1 MFNYNY
7 YENYEISQYEDI
19 VKNGKFYFREHVNA
33 RYIRQE
39 QENYSGNL
47 LLEALPPIKNLDKTF
62 DFLKKYPN
70 YSENEKNCSD
80 EYRIHSIFRL
90 LNFLIPLSS
99 NLMTDQYLS
108 IIMRNGYIS
117 KRIGTRD
124 YWSMIEKSNRNLVKG
139 EKNVLELSTQY
150 SIASNSSNGF
160 LIIGSSGCGKTSGIN
175 NSLSFYPQ
183 VIKHFLD
190 VDGMKSFFTQ
200 IPWIRVDCSYDG
212 RISGVCYH
220 FFSELDLLLG
230 TDYVHKYGRIT
241 IDKMIEAISFLS
253 LKYAIGAL
261 VVDEIQYIKHTKN
274 GEELFNF
281 FVTLSNTIRI
291 PIIYIGTYKAS
302 NTILGEQYAKG
313 RKSEGIGSVEYYR
326 LDSNDLEWNTFIET
340 LWKYQWVKN
349 ITPLT
354 QEIRD
359 IMFKRSLGIID
370 RVIKIFMA
378 VQLEAVFSGEE
389 QITIDLINNVANNK
403 FKLSEK
409 IIRAF
414 QSGNKADINLYDD
427 IIAPDIKIEEY
438 LNRNLATQKVNEVY
452 NSQSFKESINKQQ
465 TIDTIIHILHQ
476 TMDFKIDDVEKVA
489 VIVLNKLGN
498 NKDINVLIKEVAKEL
513 LKNEIDN
520 ENNNEKQPKKKKGT
534 RKQKVPTN
542 FVEENIKDVLDG
554 IR

>member
-1 MFNYNY
+1 MFKYNY
-7 YENYEISQYEDI
+7 YENFEISQYEDI
-19 VKNGKFYFREHVNA
+19 VKNGKFFFREHVNA

-47 LLEALPPIKNLDKTF
+47 LIESLPPIKNLEQSF
-62 DFLKKYPN
+62 DFLKRYPN
-70 YSENEKNCSD
+70 YSENEKSCSV

-90 LNFLIPLSS
+90 LDFLIPLSS

-108 IIMRNGYIS
+108 IVIRNGYMN
-117 KRIGTRD
+117 KRIGTRE
-124 YWSMIEKSNRNLVKG
+124 YWRMIEKSNRNLING
-139 EKNVLELSTQY
+139 EKNDLELSAQY
-150 SIASNSSNGF
+150 SIASNTSNGF
-160 LIIGSSGCGKTSGIN
+160 LVIGSSGCGKTSGIN

-220 FFSELDLLLG
+220 FFSEIDLLLG
-230 TDYVHKYGRIT
+230 TKYVEKYGRIT

-261 VVDEIQYIKHTKN
+261 IVDEIQYIKHTKN

-313 RKSEGIGSVEYYR
+313 RKSEGIGAVEYYR
-326 LDSNDLEWNTFIET
+326 LDSDDIEWNTFIET

-354 QEIRD
+354 QEFKD
-359 IMFKRSLGIID
+359 VMFKRSIGIID

-378 VQLEAVFSGEE
+378 AQLEAIFSGEE
-389 QITIDLINNVANNK
+389 RITIDLINNVADNK

-409 IIRAF
+409 IIREF
-414 QSGNKADINLYDD
+414 ESGNKADINKYDD
-427 IIAPDIKIEEY
+427 IVTPDIKLEEY
-438 LNRNLATQKVNEVY
+438 LNRNLAANKINEIY
-452 NSQSFKESINKQQ
+452 NSKSFKESINKQQ

-476 TMDFKIDDVEKVA
+476 TMDFKKDDIEKVA
-489 VIVLNKLGN
+489 VIVVNKLGHD
-498 NKDINVLIKEVAKEL
+498 KDVNVLIKEVAKEL
-513 LKNEIDN
+513 LKIEIG
-520 ENNNEKQPKKKKGT
+520 NEKNIKPKNNKGT
-534 RKQKVPTN
+534 RKQKVPKN
-542 FVEENIKDVLDG
+542 FVEDNIKGVLDG
-554 IR
+554 IN